1 MLRVYAGGM
10 RYGQR
15 GGYTPA
21 EQERRERLRVG
32 TGERFENGD
41 PTRDI
46 ARELRVS
53 ERSVGRWRAAW
64 LQGRIG
70 ALRSKGPVSPEKL
83 TGAQWAR
90 LEAELQRGP
99 LAHGFAED
107 QRWTLAWVKTLIGR
121 LFHIGYTIEGVGKLL
136 YRHGWSVQVPLQRA
150 MERDEA
156 AIATWKKEVWP
167 VVKPPRRT

>member
-1 MLRVYAGGM
+1 VYDKDM

-21 EQERRERLRVG
+21 EQERRERLRRHA
-32 TGERFENGD
+32 GERFKDGES
-41 PTRDI
+41 TREI
-46 ARELRVS
+46 ARDLRVS

-64 LQGRIG
+64 QRGGIE
-70 ALRSKGPVSPEKL
+70 ALRSKGPVSREKL

-90 LEAELQRGP
+90 LEAELERGP

-107 QRWTLAWVKTLIGR
+107 QRWTLSRVKALIGR
-121 LFHIGYTIEGVGKLL
+121 LFHLGYTIEGVGKLL
-136 YRHGWSVQVPLQRA
+136 HRHGWSVQVPLHRA
-150 MERDEA
+150 LERDEA